1 VITHT
6 VIFLDWDGSGID
18 TVQVENGL
26 DAIPPNDPIREGYIF
41 TGWDTEYTNVT
52 QDLIITAQYSIIDYN
67 INYELDGGVNSINN
81 PTTYTIEE
89 NIIFDVATKEG
100 YSFDGWFTTIDF
112 QNGTEVAEI
121 SQGST
126 GNVDIW
132 AKFTLITGINNAVA
146 NKLTLYPNPVIN
158 GILNIDC
165 DKTINEIKI
174 FDLSGTLILCQTV
187 NYKQSHSINIDYL
200 ESGVYFVKI
209 AEKVFKIIKE

>member
-1 VITHT
+1 MITHT

-89 NIIFDVATKEG
+89 NIFLMLLQKRDILLMVGLQRLIFKME
-100 YSFDGWFTTIDF
+100 
-112 QNGTEVAEI
+112 Q
-121 SQGST
+121 
-126 GNVDIW
+126 
-132 AKFTLITGINNAVA
+132 K
-146 NKLTLYPNPVIN
+146 
-158 GILNIDC
+158 
-165 DKTINEIKI
+165 
-174 FDLSGTLILCQTV
+174 
-187 NYKQSHSINIDYL
+187 
-200 ESGVYFVKI
+200 
-209 AEKVFKIIKE
+209 